1 VIRPVLSTLG
11 AASLRAAA
19 WAIAGL
25 LVLAATSAWFIPE
38 VTGPVAEGGWT
49 RRSRA
54 AFMPAGF
61 HPAEL
66 DGATGQHYSWTTDS
80 SEIRIPHLSRSRGH
94 VMTLDLRSGRP
105 ERVARPAVRILVD
118 DQIRAHAPAPDD
130 GTVRV
135 EIPAGGREG
144 AAIAIQSTP
153 VYHPGGTDPR
163 ALGVI
168 IDRVTIAPDGG
179 GFLLSWRVLLVTAFA
194 LFLVSLGVL
203 AAGGVT
209 WIAHGAALAAVGG
222 SVWLMVRDAA
232 FLGNFAEDRLLPVCA
247 SLAVAGLAVS
257 ALATRWPRLAGVP
270 EWGVAAAVVL
280 AAVAVK
286 TALFWHPAAIVGDGF
301 FQVNRATLV
310 HNGELFFTSVTP
322 KPFFEFPYPV
332 ALYVAAMP
340 FWDWFPAPLDRLRLL
355 RLASI
360 VAEAI
365 AGILLYLAMRRVR
378 SGRLP
383 AFAAVALWP
392 LARAPFEALS
402 NANLTNHF
410 GQSVFAAAMAG
421 IVWMAASRPG
431 AAGAAAIGLL
441 LTVAFLSHFGTVTV
455 GLALLAAVIAA
466 LVLFGRGLVRK
477 TGVLALTATVAAAGL
492 AWGLYYSNPR
502 FLKVYG
508 ETYAS
513 VAARKTDDSS
523 KMAASPAVK
532 LSRWW
537 TGIGD
542 DYGRP
547 GVGVLLVLAMGLM
560 VLLRAR
566 PWAGGDIVVIAWL
579 FSWLA
584 LTALGILT
592 PITLRA
598 NLAAAPAITIAAAL
612 GIAWLASLG
621 RAGQI
626 AALAAAIVVAW
637 DGWSL
642 AVRTMELAR

>member
-19 WAIAGL
+19 WAIGGVL
-25 LVLAATSAWFIPE
+25 ILAAVIAWFVPG
-38 VTGPVAEGGWT
+38 VSGPVEEGGWT

-54 AFMPAGF
+54 ALIPVAF
-61 HPAEL
+61 HPPEL
-66 DGATGQHYSWTTDS
+66 DAATGQHYSWTTDA
-80 SEIRIPHLSRSRGH
+80 SELRIPRLSRSRNH
-94 VMTLDLRSGRP
+94 VVTLEVRTGRP
-105 ERVARPAVRILVD
+105 AGVERPALRILVD
-118 DQIRAHAPAPDD
+118 DQIRALVPAPDD
-130 GTVRV
+130 GEVRV
-135 EIPAGGREG
+135 EVPAGGGEG
-144 AAIAIQSTP
+144 AAIGIQSAP
-153 VYHPGGTDPR
+153 VYQPGGSDPR

-168 IDRVTIAPDGG
+168 VDRVTIAPERG
-179 GFLLSWRVLLVTAFA
+179 GFVPSRRVLVVVALA
-194 LFLVSLGVL
+194 LFLVSFGIL

-209 WIAHGAALAAVGG
+209 WIAHGAASVAVGG

-232 FLGNFAEDRLLPVCA
+232 FLGPFAEARLLPIA
-247 SLAVAGLAVS
+247 ATLAIVGVMVSGLS
-257 ALATRWPRLAGVP
+257 ARWPRLAGVP
-270 EWGVAAAVVL
+270 EWGVAAGIVI
-280 AAVAVK
+280 AAIAVK

-340 FWDWFPAPLDRLRLL
+340 FWDWFPTPLDRLRLL
-355 RLASI
+355 RLVAI
-360 VAEAI
+360 AAEAG
-365 AGILLYLAMRRVR
+365 AGLLLYLAMRRVR
-378 SGRLP
+378 SDRLT
-383 AFAAVALWP
+383 AFATVALWP

-410 GQSVFAAAMAG
+410 GQSLFAAAMAG
-421 IVWMAASRPG
+421 ILWMAAARPA
-431 AAGAAAIGLL
+431 AAGAAAIALL

-466 LVLFGRGLVRK
+466 LLVIGRGLVRR
-477 TGVLALTATVAAAGL
+477 TGIFTLVATMAAAGL
-492 AWGLYYSNPR
+492 AWGLYYSHPR
-502 FLKVYG
+502 FMRVYG

-513 VAARKTDDSS
+513 VSTRETDDSS

-537 TGIGD
+537 SGIGD

-547 GVGVLLVLAMGLM
+547 GAGVLAILLLGLIVLVR
-560 VLLRAR
+560 VR
-566 PWAGGDIVVIAWL
+566 PWSGGDLVVLAWL

-598 NLAAAPAITIAAAL
+598 NLAAAPAITIVAAL
-612 GIAWLASLG
+612 ALARLAALG
-621 RAGQI
+621 RAGQLL
-626 AALAAAIVVAW
+626 ALAAALVVAW
-637 DGWSL
+637 DGWAL
-642 AVRTMELAR
+642 AVRTLDLAP